1 MATRKTPRVLANFM
15 GSFNDVST
23 LAHELGHAMHS
34 VYSDRA
40 QSIDNAGYTIFLAEI
55 ASTVNETILSKYMIA
70 NSQSKQEK
78 IYFINEY
85 LSEFH
90 ATVFR
95 QTMFASFE
103 EQIHSRVENGQDLS
117 AKIVNDIYFDLVS
130 KYFGKGVKLFKEV
143 QYEWSRIPHFY
154 TPFYVYKYATGIIS
168 AINIVENLST
178 GKITV
183 DDYKKFLSSGCTDT
197 PTELLKIVKVD
208 FDTEE
213 PFAVAFDYIKTM
225 LKDLKSLLTNP
236 KK

>member
-1 MATRKTPRVLANFM
+1 M
-15 GSFNDVST
+15 
-23 LAHELGHAMHS
+23 LGLRIGNHIF
-34 VYSDRA
+34 A
-40 QSIDNAGYTIFLAEI
+40 QNGLVDCAGYFGKENGI
-55 ASTVNETILSKYMIA
+55 AGIVYTLCSIRVD
-70 NSQSKQEK
+70 
-78 IYFINEY
+78 
-85 LSEFH
+85 
-90 ATVFR
+90 TVFR

-130 KYFGKGVKLFKEV
+130 KYFGNGVKLFKEV